1 MKLKIYII
9 IFLFF
14 SLIGYSQKS
23 KKITCDSIHKGIKDR
38 RLYEKIGE
46 KEIFIPNFHKYEI
59 YKITTGKRKSSYYV
73 TKKVMKRIKKVI
85 KKQKCEG
92 IKIEEIE
99 KKSETNIKIIR
110 D

>member
-9 IFLFF
+9 IFLFL

-23 KKITCDSIHKGIKDR
+23 TKITCDSIQIGIKDK

-46 KEIFIPNFHKYEI
+46 KEIFMPNFHKYEI
-59 YKITTGKRKSSYYV
+59 YKITTDKRKSSCYV
-73 TKKVMKRIKKVI
+73 TKKLMKRIKKVI
-85 KKQKCEG
+85 QKQRCEG

-99 KKSETNIKIIR
+99 NKSETNIKIIR
-110 D
+110 G